1 MGGAEAMVHDGVLW
15 SSHVELAIG
24 MHVSPAKSVGYAAIE
39 PIPITA
45 YPNFFS
51 FTFHGKGG

>member
-1 MGGAEAMVHDGVLW
+1 MVHDGVLW

-45 YPNFFS
+45 HPNFSF